1 MKPEHIWVIV
11 LLAGAALVSGCGFSQ
26 PPPFEPKRIEQI
38 QIENAREENTQPLPP
53 MPTGLEPAMTEKREP
68 ATRPYLHP
76 TTNPY
81 GREMG
86 MTLQEAI
93 HRAVINSFEVRVA
106 GYQAAI
112 DEARIL
118 EAESRFDPLVFAE
131 GQLQRSYP
139 QGIGGGA
146 LDPLKIVTQSLEAG
160 FRQNLTTGGQAELKY
175 QVQRT
180 NSFNRPNP
188 LSSTLPPVA
197 QPSFYQNDLTLSL
210 TQPLL
215 RDFGAAAN
223 MARITIARNDYR
235 ISLLDF
241 RDKLEKQLQKVEETY
256 WRLLLAEKEI
266 RIQEKLLSDTET
278 MLDLLVN
285 RMAARTDVSEV
296 QVSQTQATLYSRN
309 LDLVRARYQVG
320 ELSAQLKGLMNDPDL
335 PPTSQLQIVP
345 TDEPVEDPINFELSD
360 QIETGLQNRLEL
372 VQQSL
377 RIDSASTVVSA
388 AENNVLPQL
397 NITAQVGLEGLGFN
411 FNDALKSQ
419 TNTDFITYG
428 LGFQFEVPIGNR
440 QARAI
445 YQRTLLQRQQAI
457 DQWQL
462 TASNVA
468 VDVVVAL
475 NNQRQTWQVLVAAQ
489 RARYAAE
496 DALRY
501 IEERE
506 QAREPLTPTFIE
518 LKLSRQAALADAE
531 RQQIQAAVGYNV
543 ALEAL
548 ELAKGTLLRY
558 NNVVMKE
565 EKGPMFVK
573 TAQIMGENEKQKKL
587 KRR

>member
-1 MKPEHIWVIV
+1 
-11 LLAGAALVSGCGFSQ
+11 
-26 PPPFEPKRIEQI
+26 
-38 QIENAREENTQPLPP
+38 
-53 MPTGLEPAMTEKREP
+53 
-68 ATRPYLHP
+68 
-76 TTNPY
+76 
-81 GREMG
+81 

-93 HRAVINSFEVRVA
+93 HRAVINSYEVRVA

-118 EAESRFDPLVFAE
+118 EAESRFDPLVFME

-146 LDPLKIVTQSLEAG
+146 LNPLKIFTQTLDAG
-160 FRQNLTTGGQAELKY
+160 FRQNLTSGGQMELKY
-175 QVQRT
+175 QMQRT
-180 NSFNRPNP
+180 SSFVRP
-188 LSSTLPPVA
+188 A
-197 QPSFYQNDLTLSL
+197 QLFSGATTQPAFYQNDLTLSL

-215 RDFGAAAN
+215 RDFGEAAN

-235 ISLLDF
+235 ISLMDF
-241 RDKLEKQLQKVEETY
+241 RDKLEVQLQKVEETY
-256 WRLLLAEKEI
+256 WKLLLASREI
-266 RIQEKLLSDTET
+266 SIQQKLLDDTNG

-296 QVSQTQATLYSRN
+296 QVSQTRATLELRN
-309 LDLVRARYQVG
+309 LDLVRQRYQLG

-335 PPTSQLQIVP
+335 SPTSQILIVP

-372 VQQSL
+372 MQQSL
-377 RIDSASTVVSA
+377 RIDSASTVVRA
-388 AENNVLPQL
+388 AENNVLPKL
-397 NITAQVGLEGLGFN
+397 DLTAQVGLEGLGFN
-411 FNDALKSQ
+411 FDDAVKSQ
-419 TNTDFITYG
+419 SNTDFITYG

-440 QARAI
+440 QARSI

-457 DQWQL
+457 EQWKL
-462 TASNVA
+462 TSENVA

-475 NNQRQTWQVLVAAQ
+475 NNQRQSWHVLVAAR
-489 RARYAAE
+489 RARIAAE
-496 DALRY
+496 EALRY

-531 RQQIQAAVGYNV
+531 RQEIQAAVSYNV

-548 ELAKGTLLRY
+548 EKAKGTLLRY

-565 EKGPMFVK
+565 EKGPMFIK
-573 TAQIMGENEKQKKL
+573 TAEILDEKEKKR
-587 KRR
+587 KMR

>member
-1 MKPEHIWVIV
+1 MKPKTLWVMV
-11 LLAGAALVSGCGFSQ
+11 LLVGAALLSGCGFSQ
-26 PPPFEPKRIEQI
+26 APPFDPKRIEQI
-38 QIENAREENTQPLPP
+38 QIQNAREENAQPLPP
-53 MPTGLEPAMTEKREP
+53 MPRALEPSMNEEKREPSPLPYLRP
-68 ATRPYLHP
+68 ATRPYQ
-76 TTNPY
+76 
-81 GREMG
+81 RELP

-93 HRAVINSFEVRVA
+93 HRAVINSYEVRVA

-118 EAESRFDPLVFAE
+118 EAESRFDPLVFLE

-146 LDPLKIVTQSLEAG
+146 LDPLKIFTQTLDG
-160 FRQNLTTGGQAELKY
+160 GIRQNLTTGGQMELKY

-180 NSFNRPNP
+180 NSFVRGAQLFTPA
-188 LSSTLPPVA
+188 TT

-256 WRLLLAEKEI
+256 WRLLLAQRET
-266 RIQEKLLSDTET
+266 RIQEKLLDDTKT

-285 RMAARTDVSEV
+285 RMGARVDVSEV
-296 QVSQTQATLYSRN
+296 QVTQTRGTLESRN
-309 LDLVRARYQVG
+309 VELVRQRYQIG

-335 PPTSQLQIVP
+335 PAASQIQIVP
-345 TDEPVEDPINFELSD
+345 TDEPVEDPIDFDLAD
-360 QIETGLQNRLEL
+360 QIEAGLQSRLEL
-372 VQQSL
+372 MQQVL
-377 RIDSASTVVSA
+377 RIDSASTVVKA

-397 NITAQVGLEGLGFN
+397 NLTAQIGLEGLGFN
-411 FNDALKSQ
+411 FNDAVKSQ
-419 TNTDFITYG
+419 SNTDFITYG

-440 QARAI
+440 QARSI

-457 DQWQL
+457 DQWKL
-462 TASNVA
+462 TAENVA

-475 NNQRQTWQVLVAAQ
+475 NNQRQAWHVLVAAR
-489 RARYAAE
+489 RARFAQEEALQKIE
-496 DALRY
+496 D
-501 IEERE
+501 RE
-506 QAREPLTPTFIE
+506 AAREPLTPTFIE
-518 LKLSRQAALADAE
+518 LKLSRQSAVAE
-531 RQQIQAAVGYNV
+531 AQQQEIQAAVAYNV

-565 EKGPMFVK
+565 EKGPMFMKAAAIKENKK
-573 TAQIMGENEKQKKL
+573 T
-587 KRR
+587 R